1 MLRIILFFQA
11 SIFPFVTAAQTDSA
25 SIVNQVKEKC
35 VYSVLLKRFK
45 YSDTTLTPSDFKLL
59 YYGFRYESSYKP
71 LESEFHENLLKAY
84 NRAMRY
90 KDAVVIADSVLIQN
104 PVSLR
109 AYFEKAYSSAQMME
123 KNEEAY
129 NRKRYIV
136 LCNVIKNSGN
146 GTPESPFVTISV
158 NDALEFL
165 SYLGLPALDD
175 RKLANGL
182 IEFDLAKN
190 KLKKMHLYF
199 SIPVEAYIPPT
210 PIESE

>member
-11 SIFPFVTAAQTDSA
+11 CIFSFVISAQTDSA
-25 SIVNQVKEKC
+25 FIVNQIKEKGG
-35 VYSVLLKRFK
+35 YSVLLKRFID
-45 YSDTTLTPSDFKLL
+45 SDSTLKPSDFKLL
-59 YYGFRYESSYKP
+59 YYGFRYEPTYKP

-90 KDAVVIADSVLIQN
+90 KDAVAIADSVLIQN

-109 AYFEKAYSSAQMME
+109 AYFEKAYSSAQMM
-123 KNEEAY
+123 KHDEEAY

-136 LCNVIKNSGN
+136 LCNVIKNSGS
-146 GTPESPFVTISV
+146 GTPESPFITISV

-165 SYLGLPALDD
+165 AYLGLPALDD

-199 SIPVEAYIPPT
+199 SIPSEAYIPPT